1 MPDCSRS
8 NEAIPMFFSWAAI
21 VYLPE
26 NGRFL
31 QHFGDAAIF
40 GRLLQSL
47 PVAAEDAAYQKKSLN
62 ASESIVMLFQFVFII
77 GQLPFCFKMADLS
90 DFGGCCKFWQV
101 AAKPF
106 GCFKTYK
113 IDQ

>member
-1 MPDCSRS
+1 MPDCSRG

-47 PVAAEDAAYQKKSLN
+47 PVAAEGAAYQK
-62 ASESIVMLFQFVFII
+62 
-77 GQLPFCFKMADLS
+77 
-90 DFGGCCKFWQV
+90 
-101 AAKPF
+101 
-106 GCFKTYK
+106 
-113 IDQ
+113 